1 MWPVLLVCGK
11 YRVAVYASSVNQS
24 LSIVVTSLINVLLL
38 VSTTTVVKNAFLK
51 DQSTFMEHDPLGL
64 SVEHD

>member
-1 MWPVLLVCGK
+1 M
-11 YRVAVYASSVNQS
+11 AVYASSVNQS

-38 VSTTTVVKNAFLK
+38 VSTTSAVKSAFLK
-51 DQSTFMEHDPLGL
+51 YQSTFMEHDPFGL

>member
-1 MWPVLLVCGK
+1 M
-11 YRVAVYASSVNQS
+11 AVYASSVNQS